1 MPRYQLSGDAAKD
14 YLYLMLHKLFL
25 WVRLVLLT
33 VQLRKKA
40 TMRIVSFTQARNG
53 LKSVLDH
60 VVNDA
65 DYTIITRRD
74 SEDAVVM
81 SMDHYNSLMETVHL
95 LKSPANAAHLAR
107 SIEQFKSAQVI
118 EREIL
123 ND

>member
-1 MPRYQLSGDAAKD
+1 MSF
-14 YLYLMLHKLFL
+14 FL
-25 WVRLVLLT
+25 VILVLLT
-33 VQLRKKA
+33 VQLRIRKENN
-40 TMRIVSFTQARNG
+40 MRIVSFTEARNG

-65 DYTIITRRD
+65 DYTVITRRD

-95 LKSPANAAHLAR
+95 LKSPANAVHLSR

>member
-1 MPRYQLSGDAAKD
+1 MS
-14 YLYLMLHKLFL
+14 LYL
-25 WVRLVLLT
+25 VTLVSLT
-33 VQLRKKA
+33 VQLKKENN
-40 TMRIVSFTQARNG
+40 MRIVSFTEARNG
-53 LKSVLDH
+53 LKSVLDR

-65 DYTIITRRD
+65 YYTVITRRD

-95 LKSPANAAHLAR
+95 LKSPANAVHLAR
-107 SIEQFKSAQVI
+107 SIEQFKSAQII